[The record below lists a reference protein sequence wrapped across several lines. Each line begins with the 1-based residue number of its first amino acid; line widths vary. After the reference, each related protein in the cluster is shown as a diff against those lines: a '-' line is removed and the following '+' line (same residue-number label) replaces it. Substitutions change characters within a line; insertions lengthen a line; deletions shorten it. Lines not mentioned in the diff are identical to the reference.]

1 MPFAAQHIRDARNH
15 LRKNDTVMREIIQT
29 VGPFTV
35 KTHRDRFRALAQA
48 VVSQQISGK
57 AAQSIWGRLEELL
70 SPLGVTAE
78 TIQSRTVE
86 ELREAGV
93 SRQKGGYL
101 KDLASRV
108 VTGGLQLN
116 LLGRKS
122 DEAVIA
128 ELTEVKGVGRWTA
141 QMFLIFTLARLDVL
155 PVDDL
160 GVKTAIANAY
170 ALEGLPDA
178 KAIEAIAEP
187 WRPYASVATWYLWQS
202 LE

>member
-15 LRKNDTVMREIIQT
+15 LRKNDSVMREIVQT

-35 KTHRDRFRALAQA
+35 KTERDRFSSLTRAI
-48 VVSQQISGK
+48 VSQQISGK
-57 AAQSIWGRLEELL
+57 AAQSIWARLEDLL
-70 SPLGVTAE
+70 APQGVTAE
-78 TIQSRTVE
+78 AIQSQAVE
-86 ELREAGV
+86 DLREAGV
-93 SRQKGGYL
+93 SRQKGGYI

-108 VTGGLQLN
+108 ATGELQLN
-116 LLGRKS
+116 LLGRKA
-122 DEAVIA
+122 DEQVIA
-128 ELTEVKGVGRWTA
+128 ELTQVKGVGRWTA

-160 GVKTAIANAY
+160 GVKTAIRNAY
-170 ALEGLPDA
+170 GLPELPGA
-178 KAIEAIAEP
+178 GAIEEIAQP

>member
-15 LRKNDTVMREIIQT
+15 LRKNDSVMREIVQT

-35 KTHRDRFRALAQA
+35 KTERDRFSSLTRAI
-48 VVSQQISGK
+48 VSQQISGK
-57 AAQSIWGRLEELL
+57 AAQSIWDRLEDLL
-70 SPLGVTAE
+70 APQGVTAE
-78 TIQSRTVE
+78 AIQSQAVE
-86 ELREAGV
+86 DLREAGV
-93 SRQKGGYL
+93 SRQKGGYI

-108 VTGGLQLN
+108 ATGELQLN
-116 LLGRKS
+116 LLGRKA
-122 DEAVIA
+122 DEQVIA
-128 ELTEVKGVGRWTA
+128 ELTQVKGVGRWTA

-160 GVKTAIANAY
+160 GVKTAIRNAY
-170 ALEGLPDA
+170 GLPELPGA
-178 KAIEAIAEP
+178 GAIEEIAQP